1 MTLVEELRTR
11 LDGAKE
17 SHDKL
22 VEESDLAAEN
32 VNKSF
37 VDEFKYYVIQRELET
52 SLGYQKGLL
61 EALTLAM
68 TYERSNTTNDLQ

>member
-1 MTLVEELRTR
+1 MTLVEELRSR

-17 SHDKL
+17 AHDKL
-22 VEESDLAAEN
+22 VAESDIAAEN
-32 VNKSF
+32 VSKSF

-61 EALTLAM
+61 EALTLVM
-68 TYERSNTTNDLQ
+68 SYERSMPHNDLQ